1 MNEPGINMQLEKDD
15 KKYIWHPFTQMKDY
29 AKERPLII
37 EKGKGSFLFDIYG
50 NKYLDGISSLW
61 VTTHGHRKKEIDDAI
76 IEQIEK
82 VSHSTLLG
90 LSHPKAIELAKKL
103 VDITPAGLEKVFYS
117 ESGSTAVE
125 IALKIA
131 FQYWAQAGEGSVT
144 KQKFIS
150 LVNAYHGD
158 TIGSVSVGGM
168 DLFHQIYQP
177 LLFETIK
184 AQPAYCYRCSLGK
197 TLASCSLE
205 CLTQLEET
213 IKKHH
218 KETAALIIEPMVQ
231 GAAGMLVYPSGYLK
245 GVRSLCTKYDILL
258 IADEVAVGFGRTGKM
273 FACEHED
280 VSPDIMTIGKGL
292 TGGYLPLAATLTTE
306 KIYNAFLG
314 EFDEF
319 KTFFHGHTYTGN
331 PLGCAA
337 AIANLNIFEQEKT
350 LEMLAEKIDAF
361 KSRLQAFYNLE
372 HVGDVRQLGLMAGI
386 ELVAK
391 KDTKKTYQP
400 MDKIGIKVIMD
411 ARKKG
416 VILRPLG
423 DVIVLMPP
431 LSISTDELAQ
441 LLDVTFDSIKAITL

>member
-1 MNEPGINMQLEKDD
+1 
-15 KKYIWHPFTQMKDY
+15 
-29 AKERPLII
+29 
-37 EKGKGSFLFDIYG
+37 
-50 NKYLDGISSLW
+50 
-61 VTTHGHRKKEIDDAI
+61 
-76 IEQIEK
+76 
-82 VSHSTLLG
+82 
-90 LSHPKAIELAKKL
+90 
-103 VDITPAGLEKVFYS
+103 
-117 ESGSTAVE
+117 
-125 IALKIA
+125 
-131 FQYWAQAGEGSVT
+131 
-144 KQKFIS
+144 
-150 LVNAYHGD
+150 
-158 TIGSVSVGGM
+158 
-168 DLFHQIYQP
+168 
-177 LLFETIK
+177 
-184 AQPAYCYRCSLGK
+184 
-197 TLASCSLE
+197 
-205 CLTQLEET
+205 
-213 IKKHH
+213 
-218 KETAALIIEPMVQ
+218 MVQ